1 MGRRIVI
8 AIVAMSPLGFFMG
21 FPFPTMLARVETT
34 TSSLSPWAYG
44 VNGFASVLASLA
56 AIPLS
61 IGIGFTGTF
70 QVGALTYL
78 LALGAFALADRQTS

>member
-1 MGRRIVI
+1 
-8 AIVAMSPLGFFMG
+8 
-21 FPFPTMLARVETT
+21 MLARVETT